1 MHVTHLSLADFRNY
15 ARAELALTPGP
26 TLLVGRNGQG
36 KTNLVEAISYPSLGG
51 SHRVAGDAALVR
63 AGTDAAIVRMRV
75 AHDDRA
81 IVVELQLNKSGTNR
95 AQVNGS
101 VVRMR
106 ELPRYVH
113 TVLFAPEDLALVRGE
128 PSGRRSFLDALV
140 VQRSPRMA
148 GTIGDYER
156 VLRQRNSL
164 LKSARASRL
173 SADTLTTL
181 DVWDERL
188 VTLGV
193 EIMAA
198 RMTLVAQL
206 RPHLAAGYAAVAGDD
221 HIATLGLRH
230 SAVDPSGDAPVDTR
244 DDLDTERA
252 AEQFRYSLAERRRA
266 ELDRAVTL
274 VGPHRDDLV
283 LTLNDLPARTH
294 ASHGESWSYALALKL
309 AAARVLRAD
318 AVAGD
323 PIVILDDVF
332 AELDEGRRER
342 LADAVADFEQ
352 VLITAAVE
360 NDVPA
365 RLAAT
370 RIPIVA
376 GTIQGTEGSADDSA
390 DTSDGGDP

>member
-1 MHVTHLSLADFRNY
+1 MHVTHLSLANFRNY
-15 ARAELALTPGP
+15 ARAELALAAGP

-63 AGTDAAIVRMRV
+63 AGEDAAIVRMRV

-128 PSGRRSFLDALV
+128 PSGRRAFLDALV

-198 RMTLVAQL
+198 RMALVAEL
-206 RPHLAAGYAAVAGDD
+206 RPHLAAGYSAVAGDD
-221 HIATLGLRH
+221 HAATMGMRH
-230 SAVDPSGDAPVDTR
+230 SAADPGGDAPLDDR
-244 DDLDTERA
+244 DELDTDRA
-252 AEQFRYSLAERRRA
+252 AEQFRFSLAERRRA
-266 ELDRAVTL
+266 ELERAITL

-360 NDVPA
+360 NDVPE

-376 GTIQGTEGSADDSA
+376 GTIPVTDE
-390 DTSDGGDP
+390 GGDA

>member
-15 ARAELALTPGP
+15 ARAELALTAGP

-63 AGTDAAIVRMRV
+63 AGEEAAIVRMRV

-148 GTIGDYER
+148 GTLGDYDR

-173 SADTLTTL
+173 SPDALTTL

-198 RMTLVAQL
+198 RVALVAEL

-221 HIATLGLRH
+221 HAATLGLRH
-230 SAVDPSGDAPVDTR
+230 SAVDPSGDAPL
-244 DDLDTERA
+244 DDSDELDAERA
-252 AEQFRYSLAERRRA
+252 AAQFRFSLAERRRA
-266 ELDRAVTL
+266 ELERAVTL

-283 LTLNDLPARTH
+283 LTLNGLPARTH

-360 NDVPA
+360 NDVPE

-376 GTIQGTEGSADDSA
+376 GTIQASDQPGDDDA
-390 DTSDGGDP
+390 GGDA